1 MPLNQRKAIN
11 NVRIRMIFL
20 FLNNLEDCRRHSPGI
35 GIAAH
40 LHQCAVMFWRCA
52 LLSPHR
58 RIEQYES
65 FEASGRD

>member
-1 MPLNQRKAIN
+1 MDPMPLNQRKAIN

-40 LHQCAVMFWRCA
+40 LHQCAVMFLA
-52 LLSPHR
+52 LRP
-58 RIEQYES
+58 IIATPQN
-65 FEASGRD
+65 